1 MSSGDFLVA
10 PFYVDFCFNFL
21 GFVGKLLGSFLAL

>member
-1 MSSGDFLVA
+1 LVA